1 MNINEKLALI
11 FPLQTCNVG
20 PTLICNYWPNINV
33 KLVYVCP
40 RLVVN
45 PTIHIQKFL
54 KWENNEAENY
64 FYIKMQ
70 IGVTGQY
77 IFTYLA
83 NNIPTNIMNKG
94 STL

>member
-1 MNINEKLALI
+1 M
-11 FPLQTCNVG
+11 
-20 PTLICNYWPNINV
+20 
-33 KLVYVCP
+33 KLVYVSP

-54 KWENNEAENY
+54 KWENNEAENA
-64 FYIKMQ
+64 YIKMQ

-83 NNIPTNIMNKG
+83 NNIPTNIMTNG